1 MQIID
6 ARKLHLKYFYILRK
20 ENKIFKKTPLRYFLN
35 KVLNPGVQNLIF
47 YLQPGF
53 CDKKKSSQVFVT
65 ETGSQIK
72 YLISNK
78 QNITKNEFSKS
89 IKTKLLNK
97 SC

>member
-20 ENKIFKKTPLRYFLN
+20 ENKIFLKTPLRYFWN
-35 KVLNPGVQNLIF
+35 KILNPGVQNLIF

-72 YLISNK
+72 YLILHASTYISSLQSRNWA
-78 QNITKNEFSKS
+78 IYFS
-89 IKTKLLNK
+89 
-97 SC
+97 